1 MVRMRHPVFT
11 GINVGA
17 PGLARLNRLA
27 PPRGALLFVANLYT
41 PSSWS
46 FCRASR
52 YSDGGSCGEQ
62 NHDGSTV
69 VSAESR

>member
-17 PGLARLNRLA
+17 PALARLSRLA
-27 PPRGALLFVANLYT
+27 PPRGALVFVANLYT

-46 FCRASR
+46 CCRASR
-52 YSDGGSCGEQ
+52 YSDGGSYGEQ
-62 NHDGSTV
+62 KHDGLTV
-69 VSAESR
+69 VSVKSR